1 MLPSPQEHLEVVV
14 NFLGEVK
21 VFWGGFVVVITFG
34 EVQLHFSLWDI
45 GFQDLESAVLPGI
58 VIVWNWVECRFI

>member
-21 VFWGGFVVVITFG
+21 VFGGGFVVVITFG

-45 GFQDLESAVLPGI
+45 GFQDLESAVLLEI

>member
-21 VFWGGFVVVITFG
+21 VFGGGFVVVITFG

-45 GFQDLESAVLPGI
+45 
-58 VIVWNWVECRFI
+58 